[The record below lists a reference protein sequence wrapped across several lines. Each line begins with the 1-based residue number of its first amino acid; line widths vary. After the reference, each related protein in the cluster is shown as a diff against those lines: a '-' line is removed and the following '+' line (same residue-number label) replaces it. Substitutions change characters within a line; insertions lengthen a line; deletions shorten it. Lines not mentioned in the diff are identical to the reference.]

1 MSLTRRVHI
10 YIQIIMLKKYHK
22 ILVNIVYFNRKIYIK
37 HINRGDSMYIK
48 QNTDKVEKMAS

>member
-48 QNTDKVEKMAS
+48 QNTD